1 MLKNAASAEKAEA
14 KVEAKMKNV
23 RSWLSLDLDLSL
35 PRYRVTIGRS
45 ARKVSRLNSGTW
57 PD

>member
-1 MLKNAASAEKAEA
+1 MLKNPASTEKAEAQA

-35 PRYRVTIGRS
+35 PR
-45 ARKVSRLNSGTW
+45 
-57 PD
+57 